1 MSKTTKLSVLG
12 LSFLLATLVVA
23 GGLGVKAST
32 NSNDDSY
39 RQIEVYSEVLSRI
52 RTEYVEDPNVPAVTN
67 GALHGLLES
76 LDANSSYL
84 DPAEY
89 KDYKQRKNEGK
100 ASIGATLSK
109 RFGYAAVV
117 AVIPGGPADKAAI
130 ESGDI
135 IEAIEGRST
144 RDMSLAEIDGILAGQ
159 PGSVINVSVVRP
171 RKATPVKAPI
181 TREIVAEPPVSA
193 KMLEDGIG
201 YIKVDDFPKGRSQEV
216 AAKLKEIEKS
226 GAKKLVLDLRNS
238 GTGDESEGV
247 ATANLFLN
255 HGTISYLQGQ
265 KYPKQTFNADPQK
278 AFAPSI
284 PLVVLVNRGTAGPAE
299 IVAAAVM
306 ENARGDVVGD
316 KTFGSGSIQK
326 VIEMQDGSALMLSV
340 AKYYSPSGKA
350 LQDTAVTPNILVADN
365 TDDFIGPDD
374 DETTPPEDK
383 QPEKEKKVSPDDQ
396 LKRAIDVLKNPA
408 QAQKPA

>member
-1 MSKTTKLSVLG
+1 MSKPTKLIVLG
-12 LSFLLATLVVA
+12 LSFLLASLVIA

-32 NSNDDSY
+32 SNDDSY
-39 RQIEVYSEVLSRI
+39 RQIGVYSEVLQRI
-52 RTEYVEDPNVPAVTN
+52 RTEYVEEPNVPAVTN

-89 KDYKQRKNEGK
+89 KEYKQRKNEGK
-100 ASIGATLSK
+100 ATVGATLSK

-117 AVIPGGPADKAAI
+117 SVIPGGPADKAGI
-130 ESGDI
+130 DSGDI
-135 IEAIEGRST
+135 IEAIEGKST
-144 RDMSLAEIDGILAGQ
+144 RDMSLAEIDGVLTGQ
-159 PGSVINVSVVRP
+159 PGSVINLSVVRP
-171 RKATPVKAPI
+171 RKAEPAKTAV
-181 TREIVAEPPVSA
+181 TRDIVSEPPVGD

-201 YIKVDDFPKGRSQEV
+201 YIKIDDFPKGRSQEV
-216 AAKLKEIEKS
+216 AAKLKELEKA

-238 GTGDESEGV
+238 GDGDENEGV
-247 ATANLFLN
+247 AVANLFLD
-255 HGTISYLQGQ
+255 HGMISYLQGQ

-278 AFAPSI
+278 AIAPTI

-299 IVAAAVM
+299 IVAAAIM

-326 VIEMQDGSALMLSV
+326 VIELPDGAAVMLSV

-350 LQDTAVTPNILVADN
+350 LQDTAVTPNILVADS
-365 TDDFIGPDD
+365 TDDFLVPDEDENAQPDD
-374 DETTPPEDK
+374 K
-383 QPEKEKKVSPDDQ
+383 QIEKEKKAAPDDQ

-408 QAQKPA
+408 QKPA

>member
-1 MSKTTKLSVLG
+1 MSKTTKLIVLG

-32 NSNDDSY
+32 NNDDSY
-39 RQIEVYSEVLSRI
+39 RQLGVYSEVLSRI
-52 RTEYVEDPNVPAVTN
+52 RTEYVEEPNVPSVTN

-89 KDYKQRKNEGK
+89 KDYKQRKSDGK
-100 ASIGATLSK
+100 ATIGATLSK

-117 AVIPGGPADKAAI
+117 AVIPGGPADKAGVD
-130 ESGDI
+130 SGDI
-135 IEAIEGRST
+135 IEAIEGKST
-144 RDMSLAEIDGILAGQ
+144 RDMSLAEIDGILTGQ
-159 PGSVINVSVVRP
+159 VGSVVNVSVVRP
-171 RKATPVKAPI
+171 RKAAPVKTAI
-181 TREIVAEPPVSA
+181 TRDVVIDPAVSD

-201 YIKVDDFPKGRSQEV
+201 YIKIDDFPKGRSQEV
-216 AAKLKEIEKS
+216 AAKLKALEKT
-226 GAKKLVLDLRNS
+226 GATKLVLDLRNS
-238 GTGDESEGV
+238 GSGDENEGI

-265 KYPKQTFNADPQK
+265 TYPKQTFNADPQK
-278 AFAPSI
+278 TVAATI

-299 IVAAAVM
+299 LVAAAIM

-326 VIEMQDGSALMLSV
+326 IIELQDGSALMLSV

-350 LQDTAVTPNILVADN
+350 LQDTAITPNVLVADSA
-365 TDDFIGPDD
+365 DDFQVPDE
-374 DETTPPEDK
+374 DENAQPDEK
-383 QPEKEKKVSPDDQ
+383 QQEKEKKAAPDDQ
-396 LKRAIDVLKNPA
+396 LKKAIDVLKNPA
-408 QAQKPA
+408 QKAA

>member
-1 MSKTTKLSVLG
+1 MSKTTKLIVLG

-32 NSNDDSY
+32 TNDESY
-39 RQIEVYSEVLSRI
+39 RQLGVYSEVLSRI
-52 RTEYVEDPNVPAVTN
+52 RTEYVEEPNVPSVTN

-89 KDYKQRKNEGK
+89 KDYKQRKNDGK
-100 ASIGATLSK
+100 ATIGATLSK

-117 AVIPGGPADKAAI
+117 SVIPGGPADKAGVD
-130 ESGDI
+130 SSDL
-135 IEAIEGRST
+135 IEAIAGKST
-144 RDMSLAEIDGILAGQ
+144 RDMSLAEIDGILSGQ
-159 PGSVINVSVVRP
+159 PGSVVNVSVVRP
-171 RKATPVKAPI
+171 RKAAPVKTAI
-181 TREIVAEPPVSA
+181 TREIVSDPPVGD

-201 YIKVDDFPKGRSQEV
+201 YIKIDDFPKGRSQEV
-216 AAKLKEIEKS
+216 AAKLKALEKT
-226 GAKKLVLDLRNS
+226 GATKLVLDLRNS
-238 GTGDESEGV
+238 GNGDENEGI

-255 HGTISYLQGQ
+255 HGMISYLQGQ
-265 KYPKQTFNADPQK
+265 TYPKQTFNADPQK
-278 AFAPSI
+278 AIAPTI

-299 IVAAAVM
+299 LAAAIM

-326 VIEMQDGSALMLSV
+326 VIELPDGAALMLSV

-350 LQDTAVTPNILVADN
+350 LQDTAITPNVLVADGN
-365 TDDFIGPDD
+365 DDFLVPDE
-374 DETTPPEDK
+374 DENTQPDEK
-383 QPEKEKKVSPDDQ
+383 QQEKEKKVAPDDQ
-396 LKRAIDVLKNPA
+396 LKKAIDVLKNPA
-408 QAQKPA
+408 QQKAA

>member
-1 MSKTTKLSVLG
+1 MSRPTKLIVLG

-32 NSNDDSY
+32 TNKDDSY

-52 RTEYVEDPNVPAVTN
+52 RTEYVEDPNVSAVTN

-84 DPAEY
+84 DPTEY
-89 KDYKQRKNEGK
+89 KDYKLRKNEGR

-117 AVIPGGPADKAAI
+117 SVIPGGPADKASI

-135 IEAIEGRST
+135 IEAIEGKST
-144 RDMSLAEIDGILAGQ
+144 REMSLAEIDGILAGQ

-171 RKATPVKAPI
+171 RRAAPVKTPI
-181 TREIVAEPPVSA
+181 TREIVAEPPVSD
-193 KMLEDGIG
+193 KMLDDGIA
-201 YIKVDDFPKGRSQEV
+201 YIKIEDFPKGRSEEI
-216 AAKLKEIEKS
+216 AAKLKELDKA

-238 GTGDESEGV
+238 GSGDENEGI

-255 HGTISYLQGQ
+255 HGMISYLQGQ
-265 KYPKQTFNADPQK
+265 TYPKQVFNADPQK
-278 AFAPSI
+278 TVAPSI

-299 IVAAAVM
+299 LLAAAIM
-306 ENARGDVVGD
+306 ENARGDVIGD

-326 VIEMQDGSALMLSV
+326 VIEMKDGSALMLSV

-365 TDDFIGPDD
+365 SDDIQVPDEDENTQPDD
-374 DETTPPEDK
+374 KQQEKDK
-383 QPEKEKKVSPDDQ
+383 KTAPDDQ
-396 LKRAIDVLKNPA
+396 LKKAIDVLKNPA
-408 QAQKPA
+408 QKPA